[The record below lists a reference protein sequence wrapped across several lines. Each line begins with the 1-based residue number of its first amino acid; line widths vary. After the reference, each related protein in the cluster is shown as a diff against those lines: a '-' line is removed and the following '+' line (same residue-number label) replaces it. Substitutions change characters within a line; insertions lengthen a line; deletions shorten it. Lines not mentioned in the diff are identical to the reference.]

1 MVSFSLSSDGGIFSD
16 NSSGVVSAQM
26 TFTAVYLTFCVYCF
40 IKLRSSF
47 ISFAG
52 VNEEVI
58 LLQPWNVFSRC
69 II

>member
-26 TFTAVYLTFCVYCF
+26 TFTAVYLTFCVYYF

-52 VNEEVI
+52 INEEVI